1 MLKGGGMSERAG
13 QTLTED
19 QVLLI
24 RKALGGR
31 RRYEILKRLGERP
44 DAHASR
50 PVFRDRAASEL
61 GRGRHPAYRKRPAR
75 RALGRHPGRGDARVF
90 EERAA
95 HVRGQI
101 SRLTAAAKQTRN
113 PDTSSACNP
122 PPTEFEEE
130 RHDRRQDTSA
140 LKI

>member
-1 MLKGGGMSERAG
+1 
-13 QTLTED
+13 
-19 QVLLI
+19 
-24 RKALGGR
+24 
-31 RRYEILKRLGERP
+31 
-44 DAHASR
+44 
-50 PVFRDRAASEL
+50 
-61 GRGRHPAYRKRPAR
+61 
-75 RALGRHPGRGDARVF
+75 LGRHPGRGDARVF

-140 LKI
+140 LNRTLREFRNHCLGVAVSKSTLFWTVTERDTLGRQTRL